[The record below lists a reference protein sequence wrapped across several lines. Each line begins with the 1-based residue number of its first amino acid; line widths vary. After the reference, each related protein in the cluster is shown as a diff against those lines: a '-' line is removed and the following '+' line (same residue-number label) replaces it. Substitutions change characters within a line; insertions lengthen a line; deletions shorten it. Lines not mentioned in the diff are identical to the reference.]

1 MCGICGVLDLKHS
14 GAPQHDTLERMCQI
28 ILHRGPDDEGH
39 YFGDGVAMGSI
50 TTRSRRAATS
60 MRQVRTRKHG
70 GQAVQMNNGK

>member
-1 MCGICGVLDLKHS
+1 
-14 GAPQHDTLERMCQI
+14 
-28 ILHRGPDDEGH
+28 
-39 YFGDGVAMGSI
+39 MGSI